1 MSDRQERIWRCD
13 CGAGHFLSIQYYGGG
28 LSEVGG
34 YLEIDDNGLK
44 MWRSRLKV
52 AREVLRNGH
61 AETNVGVLLDEKTAR
76 EIAAAL
82 MDFADREA
90 ENRPPPVPEDGG
102 EL

>member
-13 CGAGHFLSIQYYGGG
+13 CGSGHFLSVQQYGGMA
-28 LSEVGG
+28 EVGG

-52 AREVLRNGH
+52 AREVLCNGH
-61 AETNVGVLLDEKTAR
+61 AETNVGVLLGEKTAR
-76 EIAAAL
+76 EIATAL

-90 ENRPPPVPEDGG
+90 ENR
-102 EL
+102 